1 MNKWNLK
8 LKTQFHL
15 LAPSQNK
22 ILTYKF
28 NMYKISMRKT
38 EKF

>member
-8 LKTQFHL
+8 LKTQSHL
-15 LAPSQNK
+15 LALSQNK
-22 ILTYKF
+22 ILRFKF
-28 NMYKISMRKT
+28 NMYKVSMRKT